1 MEPPEELAW
10 VPEGEELVWL
20 ASGLLQSQRLQPEE
34 PPLLLLVEAETKAV
48 DAEHMGPP
56 WETLREVQ
64 LEGVGVVGVVAWE
77 RPELPG
83 APRRGQQGEVGA
95 AEALA
100 P

>member
-10 VPEGEELVWL
+10 VPEGEEPSWL
-20 ASGLLQSQRLQPEE
+20 ASELLQSQRLQPEE
-34 PPLLLLVEAETKAV
+34 PPLLLLVEAETKV
-48 DAEHMGPP
+48 VEAENMGPP
-56 WETLREVQ
+56 WETLRAVQ
-64 LEGVGVVGVVAWE
+64 LEGVEAAAWE

-95 AEALA
+95 VEALA